1 MKSFRSPL
9 FAWLLPVLLLFSAF
23 VIPHSSFATD
33 LSITS
38 TSVTPGA
45 NAVIRYDT
53 AGAAITAG
61 KVVYK
66 SSTDGK
72 LYLADAD
79 SGTSAVRD
87 AVGIAIV
94 TGAIGTKIA
103 YVIEDDDLTIGATV
117 SNGTVYCLSATAGG
131 IAPLADV
138 TTGWYPTVLA
148 VGKSTTKIA
157 FKAKPIRSA
166 TAL

>member
-1 MKSFRSPL
+1 MKSIRSPL
-9 FAWLLPVLLLFSAF
+9 FAWLLPVLLLF
-23 VIPHSSFATD
+23 VTLTPVLPLFATD

-72 LYLADAD
+72 LYLADCD
-79 SGTSAVRD
+79 SATSAVRD
-87 AVGIAIV
+87 AVGIALV

-103 YVIEDDDLTIGATV
+103 YVTEDDDLTIGATV
-117 SNGTVYCLSATAGG
+117 ANGTIYVLSATAGG
-131 IAPLADV
+131 IAPAADL
-138 TTGWYPTVLA
+138 TTGVAGPTLT
-148 VGKSTTKIA
+148 VGPIWAFAPSALRSCRRGRTT
-157 FKAKPIRSA
+157 
-166 TAL
+166 

>member
-1 MKSFRSPL
+1 MKFPSISRLL
-9 FAWLLPVLLLFSAF
+9 FAVCLLALSLTP
-23 VIPHSSFATD
+23 PCFATD
-33 LSITS
+33 LTITS

-45 NAVIRYDT
+45 NAVIREAF

-72 LYLADAD
+72 LYLADGD
-79 SGTSAVRD
+79 SATATVRD

-94 TGAIGTKIA
+94 TGAIGSKIA

-117 SNGTVYCLSATAGG
+117 ANGTVYVLSATAGG
-131 IAPLADV
+131 IAPVADL
-138 TTGWYPTVLA
+138 TTGWYPTVIA
-148 VGKSTTKIA
+148 VGKSSTKIA
-157 FKAKPIRSA
+157 FKARPIRSA

>member
-1 MKSFRSPL
+1 MKPPYST
-9 FAWLLPVLLLFSAF
+9 WLLLALFSLMAL
-23 VIPHSSFATD
+23 VMPPCGHATD

-45 NAVIRYDT
+45 NAVKRHAI

-72 LYLADAD
+72 LYLADCD
-79 SGTSAVRD
+79 SGTAAVRD

-94 TGAIGTKIA
+94 TGAIGSEIT

-117 SNGTVYCLSATAGG
+117 ANGTVYVLSATAGG
-131 IAPLADV
+131 IAPAADL
-138 TTGWYPTVLA
+138 TTAWYPTIIA
-148 VGKSTTKIA
+148 VGKSSTKIA
-157 FKAKPIRSA
+157 FKARPIRSA

>member
-1 MKSFRSPL
+1 MNHL
-9 FAWLLPVLLLFSAF
+9 FKRPAFLSWLLLAF
-23 VIPHSSFATD
+23 VVLGCDPLSHATD

-45 NAVIRYDT
+45 NAVIREAV

-72 LYLADAD
+72 LYLADSD
-79 SGTSAVRD
+79 SGTAAVRD

-94 TGAIGTKIA
+94 TGAAGSRIT

-117 SNGTVYCLSATAGG
+117 SNGAVYVLSATAGG
-131 IAPLADV
+131 IAPLADA
-138 TTGWYPTVLA
+138 TTGWYPTVIA
-148 VGKSTTKIA
+148 VGKSSTKIA
-157 FKAKPIRSA
+157 FRARPIRSD

>member
-1 MKSFRSPL
+1 MKFLRHL
-9 FAWLLPVLLLFSAF
+9 FLLFSLSAILLPTL
-23 VIPHSSFATD
+23 VTATD

-38 TSVTPGA
+38 TSVVPGA
-45 NAVIRYDT
+45 NAVIRDAI

-72 LYLADAD
+72 IYLADCD

-87 AVGIAIV
+87 AVGIAINTAATGSRV
-94 TGAIGTKIA
+94 T

-117 SNGTVYCLSATAGG
+117 SNGTVYVLSATAGG
-131 IAPLADV
+131 IAPLADA
-138 TTGWYPTVLA
+138 TTGWYPTVIA
-148 VGKSTTKIA
+148 VGKSSTKIA
-157 FKAKPIRSA
+157 FRAKPMRSA